1 MYTCRCQHLNYDP
14 SFLHTI
20 SLRALYPLIHLYFPV
35 IIQIFLSSVCV
46 YKRET
51 NNFWPSGGLSIS
63 TFMNEKILFNFVIL
77 ICCLCQT
84 FTWWMAFFK
93 VIFLFFLF
101 HQFNG
106 RLFIGGLTHILPCC
120 WGMKQKKKGWKSFI
134 FTRTHVAQLR
144 SIGRLVRV
152 GLRARTWSAIVCRYD
167 RLTIAGLHRRT
178 STRVP
183 GHHCPAA
190 K

>member
-1 MYTCRCQHLNYDP
+1 MMANCQSLYYYHQKINNKKIETFLKSLTNRTLSTRVYTCRCQHLNYDP

-63 TFMNEKILFNFVIL
+63 SFMNEKILFNFVIL

-84 FTWWMAFFK
+84 FTWWMAFFWGF
-93 VIFLFFLF
+93 IFTHARYWLNFCFLFFL
-101 HQFNG
+101 
-106 RLFIGGLTHILPCC
+106 
-120 WGMKQKKKGWKSFI
+120 SFS
-134 FTRTHVAQLR
+134 
-144 SIGRLVRV
+144 SI
-152 GLRARTWSAIVCRYD
+152 
-167 RLTIAGLHRRT
+167 
-178 STRVP
+178 
-183 GHHCPAA
+183 
-190 K
+190 